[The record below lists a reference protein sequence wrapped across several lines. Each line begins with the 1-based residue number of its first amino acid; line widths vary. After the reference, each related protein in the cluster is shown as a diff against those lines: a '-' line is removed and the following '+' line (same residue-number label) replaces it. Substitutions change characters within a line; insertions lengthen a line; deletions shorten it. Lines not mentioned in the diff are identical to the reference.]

1 MKKRFP
7 VTGPAV
13 DPICCDGGGDGRLIE
28 ELPGAADTFR
38 PHLIMGGEVEAIKEA
53 VCDTQGEE
61 DTMPLLWHLGEVETI
76 GK

>member
-1 MKKRFP
+1 M
-7 VTGPAV
+7 
-13 DPICCDGGGDGRLIE
+13 IE
-28 ELPGAADTFR
+28 ELPGAADTIR

-53 VCDTQGEE
+53 VCDTQGEK